1 MKSVL
6 LIIVC
11 LVITGAAA
19 AQNCNAAGN
28 ETSYG
33 TNNVWIGY
41 VYNNM
46 NFTNY
51 RGYVT
56 EGTSSNPDFDEN
68 FGGDDVT
75 YSTNGCSVQTSTYS
89 VRYKLRK
96 NFANGT
102 YEFVVGGDD
111 GFRLSLDGGSTWVI
125 NRWSDQ
131 SYTSQSYTAVL
142 SGNYDMVLEFYENGG
157 ANRIS
162 FAVTAICIPTGN
174 PAAYGTG
181 NQWNGYVYDGTNFD
195 TYVGMVTKGTTGN
208 PDFDEDFGGSNTQY
222 ATGSCNTQTET
233 FSVRYRR
240 TQTFANG
247 NYIFTVGGDDGYR
260 FSIDGGATWLI
271 NNWNLH
277 SYASTT
283 SNAIPLNGSYN
294 LVLEYYENTGDN
306 RVTFAQQRLMLLPVS
321 IEAFTATAKKD
332 EVQLNWLVSSN
343 STPRSFEI
351 EKSTDGALF
360 SSLGTVASNS
370 DWSVRD
376 YNFTDHTVTQGISYY
391 RLRIT
396 DASGV
401 ITYSKITTV
410 NITVAQNKPVSVYPT
425 VVTGGS
431 FYIRTAQA
439 VRNAVVTVSDFS
451 GRVVIKQH
459 VGNITAGQT
468 TQVHASNLT
477 HGKGMYSVVIAS
489 SDANL
494 FAGKIVVQ

>member
-1 MKSVL
+1 MVSAGKMQ
-6 LIIVC
+6 
-11 LVITGAAA
+11 

-46 NFTNY
+46 NFAQY
-51 RGYVT
+51 RGYVN
-56 EGTSSNPDFDEN
+56 EGASSSPNFDQN

-75 YSTNGCSVQTSTYS
+75 YATSSCSIQTSTFS
-89 VRYKLRK
+89 VRYRLQKT
-96 NFANGT
+96 FASGS
-102 YEFVVGGDD
+102 YQFVVGGDD
-111 GFRLSLDGGSTWVI
+111 GFRLSLDGGATWVI
-125 NRWSDQ
+125 DRWTDQ
-131 SYTSQSYTAVL
+131 GYTTQSYTAAL
-142 SGNYDMVLEFYENGG
+142 NGTYNMVLEFYENGG

-162 FAVTAICIPTGN
+162 FALTAICTPAGN
-174 PAAYGTG
+174 PATYGTG

-195 TYVGMVTKGTTGN
+195 TYVGMVNKGTASN
-208 PDFDEDFGGSNTQY
+208 PDFDEDFGGSNVQY
-222 ATGSCNTQTET
+222 ATGSCSTQTET

-240 TQTFANG
+240 TQNFANG

-277 SYASTT
+277 SYTSTT
-283 SNAIPLNGSYN
+283 SNAVPLNGTYN

-321 IEAFTATAKKD
+321 IEAFSATAKKE
-332 EVQLNWLVSSN
+332 EVELNWLVSSN
-343 STPRSFEI
+343 STPRAFEV
-351 EKSTDGALF
+351 EKSTDGASF
-360 SSLGTVASNS
+360 SSLGTVASHS

-376 YNFTDHTVTQGISYY
+376 YNFTDRSMTQGISYY

-396 DASGV
+396 DATGV

-410 NITVAQNKPVSVYPT
+410 NIAIAQNKPVNVYPT
-425 VVTGGS
+425 VINGNS
-431 FYIRTAQA
+431 FYIRSAQSI
-439 VRNAVVTVSDFS
+439 RNAVVTVCDFN
-451 GRVVIKQH
+451 GRMLVKQP
-459 VGNITAGQT
+459 VGNITAGQPL
-468 TQVHASNLT
+468 QVQASSLAN
-477 HGKGMYSVVIAS
+477 GKGMYSVSIVS
-489 SDANL
+489 SEMNV